1 MEPIVQALVAA
12 IFSFLVIS
20 ILFSAVLLLCR
31 RRPPKSPPAFF
42 STSFPAP
49 PSRSSAPPEE
59 QSFTFDPSL
68 PHISLSDLATA
79 TKNFSPDRILGD
91 GGFGFVYKAILP
103 SGAPVAVK
111 RLSPDLAPFQGFRE
125 FRAEMDTIGHI
136 RHPNLARLLGYCAA
150 GPDRLLI
157 YEFLPG
163 GSLDQC
169 LHDPSPD
176 PPLTW
181 SARLRILRGVAS
193 GLAFLHEVCR
203 PSIIHRD
210 IKASNVLLDSE
221 LKARIADFGLARM
234 LETSQ
239 SHVSTQEVGGTLGYM
254 APEYKEGVTAASVKG
269 DVYSFGALAMEVVTG
284 RRPSWP
290 VKVGDGEE
298 MGLVKWARR
307 EVEAGRGM
315 EILDPL
321 IEREGVIE
329 AEVTGVLEA
338 ACRCTNEGS
347 RSRPSMGEVVE
358 LLDNL

>member
-1 MEPIVQALVAA
+1 M
-12 IFSFLVIS
+12 
-20 ILFSAVLLLCR
+20 
-31 RRPPKSPPAFF
+31 
-42 STSFPAP
+42 
-49 PSRSSAPPEE
+49 
-59 QSFTFDPSL
+59 
-68 PHISLSDLATA
+68 
-79 TKNFSPDRILGD
+79 
-91 GGFGFVYKAILP
+91 
-103 SGAPVAVK
+103 
-111 RLSPDLAPFQGFRE
+111 
-125 FRAEMDTIGHI
+125 
-136 RHPNLARLLGYCAA
+136 
-150 GPDRLLI
+150 
-157 YEFLPG
+157 
-163 GSLDQC
+163 
-169 LHDPSPD
+169 
-176 PPLTW
+176 
-181 SARLRILRGVAS
+181 
-193 GLAFLHEVCR
+193 
-203 PSIIHRD
+203 
-210 IKASNVLLDSE
+210 
-221 LKARIADFGLARM
+221 
-234 LETSQ
+234 
-239 SHVSTQEVGGTLGYM
+239 GYM